1 MRALDREL
9 RVKITDII
17 NRKLKAMQVGESG
30 GADFVGFLL
39 ESNQTAGHRKKC
51 RIEHLRFL
59 CCVANCSIGQGNI
72 RLWSSGQASS

>member
-1 MRALDREL
+1 MFPTRFLRTKSNLRMTALHREL
-9 RVKITDII
+9 RIKFTDII

-51 RIEHLRFL
+51 RIEH
-59 CCVANCSIGQGNI
+59 
-72 RLWSSGQASS
+72 